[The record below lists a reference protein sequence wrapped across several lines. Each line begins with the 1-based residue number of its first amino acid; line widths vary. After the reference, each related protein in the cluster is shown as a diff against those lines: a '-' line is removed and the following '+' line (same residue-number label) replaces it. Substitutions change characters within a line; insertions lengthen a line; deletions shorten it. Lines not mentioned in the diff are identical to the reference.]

1 MMTKMLTTAS
11 DMYDR
16 MSESL
21 NDHNNIK
28 YMPYRI
34 ALKLIVLQKYTCC
47 KCTLL
52 CTYLYIICCIYLYQ
66 GSILA

>member
-21 NDHNNIK
+21 NGHNNIK

-34 ALKLIVLQKYTCC
+34 ALKLTVLQKYTCC

-52 CTYLYIICCIYLYQ
+52 YILNYVLPIYNL
-66 GSILA
+66 L